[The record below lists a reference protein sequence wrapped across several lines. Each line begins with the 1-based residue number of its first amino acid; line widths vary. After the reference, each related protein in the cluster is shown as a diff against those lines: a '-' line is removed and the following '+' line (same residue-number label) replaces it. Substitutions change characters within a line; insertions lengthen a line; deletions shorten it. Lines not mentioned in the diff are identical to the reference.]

1 MRELNLD
8 RIREM
13 FWLFGF
19 VLPIEGAQNKEAI
32 KATFGHALEEFL
44 PDLMIMLAQ
53 YCQRN
58 PELFDMY
65 LTFIQESILYM
76 RNETD
81 KHPEVEVPREEYE
94 KFMMIQL
101 GKYRLFKKG
110 LEEKEKNG

>member
-1 MRELNLD
+1 MRELDLD

-19 VLPIEGAQNKEAI
+19 VLPISGDTNKEAI

-44 PDLMIMLAQ
+44 PDLMIVLAQ

-58 PELFDMY
+58 PEEFDMY
-65 LTFIQESILYM
+65 LTFIQEAILYM
-76 RNETD
+76 RKESN
-81 KHPEVEVPREEYE
+81 KHPEVETPREEYE

-101 GKYRLFKKG
+101 GKYRQFKKQQ
-110 LEEKEKNG
+110 EEKNG

>member
-1 MRELNLD
+1 MRELDLD

-19 VLPIEGAQNKEAI
+19 VLPIEGASNKEAI

-44 PDLMIMLAQ
+44 PDLMIVLAQ

-65 LTFIQESILYM
+65 LTFIQEAILYM
-76 RNETD
+76 RKETN
-81 KHPEVEVPREEYE
+81 KHPEVEMPFEEYR
-94 KFMMIQL
+94 KKMLIQL
-101 GKYRLFKKG
+101 GRQ
-110 LEEKEKNG
+110 KELKDIS